1 LDHQAVRTSG
11 RGLAFLFLM
20 GQEDPTFFWTHLQQT
35 SRPVE
40 HGLFFHSLRQS
51 IGRTGHREVGPDGSV
66 FDLSDQLQAKQVRG
80 RDGQKGGFGG
90 TEPCIEWN

>member
-66 FDLSDQLQAKQVRG
+66 FDLSDQLQASHRVSFRFDPARQVASV
-80 RDGQKGGFGG
+80 
-90 TEPCIEWN
+90 TEG